1 MPNPGRRT
9 EDPFIVARLKI
20 QFRRGDHPSHCG
32 ALGRSRHGLGRGLE
46 TDDCR
51 RSAVGQ
57 YGGQLTVAV
66 HRIDRNDDGT
76 ELPDRDCRDH
86 ELRNILQDKGNSV
99 CEPDSILGEGYGK
112 RIRHL
117 VELGK
122 ADGPVEV
129 LMIGGQCDRAPAKHG
144 TSRGRRRARCLR
156 SAECRRRNW
165 RARACSRTRWSYL
178 SSRSTDVGCPPASP

>member
-1 MPNPGRRT
+1 MTNPGRRT

-20 QFRRGDHPSHCG
+20 PFRRSDDPSHFG

-46 TDDCR
+46 TDDCY

-117 VELGK
+117 VELRS
-122 ADGPVEV
+122 EEHTSELQS
-129 LMIGGQCDRAPAKHG
+129 LMRISYAVF
-144 TSRGRRRARCLR
+144 CLKKKK
-156 SAECRRRNW
+156 N
-165 RARACSRTRWSYL
+165 TPIY
-178 SSRSTDVGCPPASP
+178 T